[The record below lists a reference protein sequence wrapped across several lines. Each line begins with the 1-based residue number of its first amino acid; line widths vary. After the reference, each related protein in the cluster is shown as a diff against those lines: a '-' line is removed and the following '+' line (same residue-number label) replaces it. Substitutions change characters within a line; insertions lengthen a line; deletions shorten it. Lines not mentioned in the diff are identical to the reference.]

1 MIKDL
6 IKVAT
11 KLDSLGLTREASYL
25 DSLIRKIAAEGSDDP
40 DYDYAMTLKSDDEDP
55 DYRDHMRKIKIVMER
70 TGLSEIEAEEL
81 VDRVEM
87 EDEMEDEP
95 METSY
100 NPHLHGT
107 PSYEMDTDSIHEGID
122 SDRELEQMYPTQT
135 SFRRSSSNKRGMRK
149 RS

>member
-1 MIKDL
+1 MVKDL

-25 DSLIRKIAAEGSDDP
+25 DSIIRKIAGEGGEFSGDP
-40 DYDYAMTLKSDDEDP
+40 EWSE
-55 DYRDHMRKIKIVMER
+55 HMKRVKIVMDR
-70 TGLSEIEAEEL
+70 TGLSEDEAEDL
-81 VDRVEM
+81 LMRVDM
-87 EDEMEDEP
+87 ENEFGPDHGPLGAHDREP

-100 NPHLHGT
+100 NPHVHGI

-122 SDRELEQMYPTQT
+122 SDRELEEMYPTET